1 MCRNACVQ
9 VWPWLCVLLAFAPH
23 LGCPF
28 GMTCSPTH
36 ARASRHTHQASLD
49 AYYIYFFKITDQLA
63 SLTFYFSP
71 LACQQYHQSAIS
83 PQKKRFCTSLFD
95 NTRDSCVT
103 FPPPRLSPHFPCTS
117 NPHSQPIQVF
127 QSASHARRMG
137 RKWAGIFCWKV
148 LTATIKWL
156 FDLQTIME
164 LGLLTRCRGSFFPP
178 FLPSAVQTHRNAIN
192 FSARPYKAIMVL
204 FIQKEKV
211 YFAFTEGDVRKSL
224 QTNGLIWKGTP
235 LSQSLYA

>member
-1 MCRNACVQ
+1 
-9 VWPWLCVLLAFAPH
+9 
-23 LGCPF
+23 
-28 GMTCSPTH
+28 MTVDETTEFSSFM
-36 ARASRHTHQASLD
+36 SRHSTAGCVEMPVYRSGHGCACSWLLHHIWAVPLAWLVALLMPGHLDTHTKHLWMHIT
-49 AYYIYFFKITDQLA
+49 YIFFKITDQLA

-137 RKWAGIFCWKV
+137 RKWAGDILLEGVNGYHQMALWS
-148 LTATIKWL
+148 A
-156 FDLQTIME
+156 DNYGAGPAHQMQ
-164 LGLLTRCRGSFFPP
+164 GLLLSPISSFC
-178 FLPSAVQTHRNAIN
+178 STDA
-192 FSARPYKAIMVL
+192 
-204 FIQKEKV
+204 QKCHQ
-211 YFAFTEGDVRKSL
+211 L
-224 QTNGLIWKGTP
+224 
-235 LSQSLYA
+235 

>member
-28 GMTCSPTH
+28 GMTCSPAH

-137 RKWAGIFCWKV
+137 RK
-148 LTATIKWL
+148 
-156 FDLQTIME
+156 
-164 LGLLTRCRGSFFPP
+164 
-178 FLPSAVQTHRNAIN
+178 
-192 FSARPYKAIMVL
+192 
-204 FIQKEKV
+204 
-211 YFAFTEGDVRKSL
+211 
-224 QTNGLIWKGTP
+224 
-235 LSQSLYA
+235 

>member
-49 AYYIYFFKITDQLA
+49 AYYIYFLKITDQLA

-137 RKWAGIFCWKV
+137 RKWAGDILLEGVNGYHQMALWS
-148 LTATIKWL
+148 A
-156 FDLQTIME
+156 DNYGAGPAHQMQ
-164 LGLLTRCRGSFFPP
+164 GLLLSPISSFC
-178 FLPSAVQTHRNAIN
+178 STDA
-192 FSARPYKAIMVL
+192 
-204 FIQKEKV
+204 QKCHQ
-211 YFAFTEGDVRKSL
+211 L
-224 QTNGLIWKGTP
+224 
-235 LSQSLYA
+235 

>member
-137 RKWAGIFCWKV
+137 RK
-148 LTATIKWL
+148 
-156 FDLQTIME
+156 
-164 LGLLTRCRGSFFPP
+164 
-178 FLPSAVQTHRNAIN
+178 
-192 FSARPYKAIMVL
+192 
-204 FIQKEKV
+204 
-211 YFAFTEGDVRKSL
+211 
-224 QTNGLIWKGTP
+224 
-235 LSQSLYA
+235 

>member
-23 LGCPF
+23 LGCLF
-28 GMTCSPTH
+28 GMTCSPAH

-71 LACQQYHQSAIS
+71 LACQQYHQPAIS

-103 FPPPRLSPHFPCTS
+103 FPLPRLSPHFPYTS

-137 RKWAGIFCWKV
+137 RKWAGDILLEGVNGYHQMALWS
-148 LTATIKWL
+148 A
-156 FDLQTIME
+156 DNYGAGPAHQMQ
-164 LGLLTRCRGSFFPP
+164 GLLLSPISSFC
-178 FLPSAVQTHRNAIN
+178 STDA
-192 FSARPYKAIMVL
+192 
-204 FIQKEKV
+204 QKCHQ
-211 YFAFTEGDVRKSL
+211 L
-224 QTNGLIWKGTP
+224 
-235 LSQSLYA
+235 